1 MRTLTLSPCRE
12 LAGDITLPGSKSISN
27 RALLLAALASGDTRI
42 HNLLDSDDT
51 RLMRR
56 ALAQLEV
63 NIIDSEVESNGI
75 CTVSGSNG
83 PLYQGNGRFTLD
95 LGLAGTAIRPLAAA
109 LTLGQGQFVLDGV
122 ERMRERPIAPLVD
135 GLRQLGAS
143 IRYLETDG
151 FPPLEIRGTGLQG
164 GKVKIPGDLSS
175 QFLTSLLMAAP
186 LARRPVSIEI
196 IGEQISKPYLAI
208 TLHMMQQFGVSVE
221 HDNFQRFEVS
231 PARYRSPGD
240 FLVEGD
246 ASSASYFLAAGA
258 IRGSGIRVH
267 GLGADSVQGDLAF
280 LDVLEAMG
288 ARVSRDA
295 TSIFVQPGAL
305 HGVDLDLNNIPDAAM
320 TAAILALFARGTT
333 TLRNIYSWRIKE
345 TDRLAAMSTELRK
358 LGATVIEG
366 RDFLQISPP
375 DQLSS
380 ATIDTYGDHRM
391 AMCFSLACLGGVSV
405 VINDPDCVDKTFPDY
420 FERFA
425 ELRNEAPVETT

>member
-27 RALLLAALASGDTRI
+27 RALLLAALANGSTRI
-42 HNLLDSDDT
+42 HNLLDSEDT
-51 RLMRR
+51 QLMRR

-63 NIIDSEVESNGI
+63 EIVESGGI

-83 PLYQGNGRFTLD
+83 PLYQGNGRFNLD

-109 LTLGQGQFVLDGV
+109 LTLGAGHFVLDGI

-135 GLRQLGAS
+135 GLRQLGANV
-143 IRYLETDG
+143 RYLETEG
-151 FPPLEIRGTGLQG
+151 FPPVEIHGTGLNG
-164 GKVKIPGDLSS
+164 GTAKIPGDLSS

-186 LARRPVSIEI
+186 LARGPVTIEI

-208 TLHMMQQFGVSVE
+208 TLHMMEKFGATVKHE
-221 HDNFQRFEVS
+221 DYQHFEVS
-231 PARYRSPGD
+231 PGRYESPGD

-258 IRGSGIRVH
+258 IRGAGIRVH
-267 GLGADSVQGDLAF
+267 GLGADSMQGDLAF

-288 ARVSRDA
+288 ARVQRDA
-295 TSIFVQPGAL
+295 TSIFVQPGLL

-320 TAAILALFARGTT
+320 TAAMLALFAKGTT
-333 TLRNIYSWRIKE
+333 TLRNIYSWRVKE

-366 RDFLQISPP
+366 RDFLQIDPP
-375 DQLSS
+375 EQLTA

-391 AMCFSLACLGGVSV
+391 AMCFSLACLGDVPV
-405 VINDPDCVDKTFPDY
+405 VINDPDCVEKTFPDY

-425 ELRNEAPVETT
+425 ELRCASDAATT